1 MLRVALIS
9 SVHQPKLQARSD
21 AACGQSLAF
30 QSRSAWRAPLGLAR
44 ALKVATMERMKLSIT
59 GGASAVALIA
69 VISAGTALADP
80 KGVWLA
86 QDGARVRVGPCG
98 GALCATIATPKSAVD
113 PETGRPWTDKNN
125 PDPALRNR
133 PLVGV
138 AVLSSLVP
146 EGPGRWSGR
155 LYNIDNGQSYS
166 GRLLEIDPRTIRVE
180 GCAIGICGGQNM
192 VRIK

>member
-1 MLRVALIS
+1 
-9 SVHQPKLQARSD
+9 
-21 AACGQSLAF
+21 
-30 QSRSAWRAPLGLAR
+30 
-44 ALKVATMERMKLSIT
+44 MERMKLSII

-98 GALCATIATPKSAVD
+98 GALCATIATPKSAAD

-138 AVLSSLVP
+138 AVLSFLVP

>member
-1 MLRVALIS
+1 MRHHLLPLPGGIRAAASTWS
-9 SVHQPKLQARSD
+9 SRKI
-21 AACGQSLAF
+21 F
-30 QSRSAWRAPLGLAR
+30 SAH
-44 ALKVATMERMKLSIT
+44 
-59 GGASAVALIA
+59 
-69 VISAGTALADP
+69 
-80 KGVWLA
+80 
-86 QDGARVRVGPCG
+86 
-98 GALCATIATPKSAVD
+98 
-113 PETGRPWTDKNN
+113 N

-166 GRLLEIDPRTIRVE
+166 GRPLEIDPRTIRVE